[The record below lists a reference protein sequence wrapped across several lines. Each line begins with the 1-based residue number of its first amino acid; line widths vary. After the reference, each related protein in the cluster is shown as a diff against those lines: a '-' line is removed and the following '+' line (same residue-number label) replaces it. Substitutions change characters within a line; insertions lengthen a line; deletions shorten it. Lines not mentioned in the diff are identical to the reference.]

1 MLIVCLPIYLIVKE
15 TNMSEPETT
24 TYTCQ
29 DFRMEMTILGLRRRL
44 QEPDISP
51 EERKEILDRLRT
63 LEAEAGMD

>member
-1 MLIVCLPIYLIVKE
+1 
-15 TNMSEPETT
+15 MSEPETT